1 MTPTITTYKH
11 LTRKPGSVL
20 RQLFIRD
27 RWIAARTLY
36 GQSVG
41 DDARTP
47 EELANDYELPLEAV
61 REAIAYCES
70 DPPEIAEDQAASA
83 AAMSASGMDDP
94 DYRLHPQPTILSPQ
108 ELARL
113 FQP

>member
-1 MTPTITTYKH
+1 MNTVATTYKY
-11 LTRKPGSVL
+11 LAPKPGSVY
-20 RQLFIRD
+20 RQLFVRD

-47 EELANDYELPLEAV
+47 EELARDYDLPLEAV
-61 REAIAYCES
+61 NEAIAYCES
-70 DPPEIAEDQAASA
+70 DPPEIAADVAASDA
-83 AAMSASGMDDP
+83 VMRASGMDDP
-94 DYRLHPQPTILSPQ
+94 DYRLHPTPAILSPQ